1 MDLDG
6 SKEETDAALK
16 IQAVFRGKKFR
27 KEVEPLIV
35 EAAQEE
41 IKTTP
46 KEEVTPTPPST
57 PATPDDG
64 MLMF

>member
-16 IQAVFRGKKFR
+16 IQAVFRGKKSR

-46 KEEVTPTPPST
+46 KEVTPTPPST